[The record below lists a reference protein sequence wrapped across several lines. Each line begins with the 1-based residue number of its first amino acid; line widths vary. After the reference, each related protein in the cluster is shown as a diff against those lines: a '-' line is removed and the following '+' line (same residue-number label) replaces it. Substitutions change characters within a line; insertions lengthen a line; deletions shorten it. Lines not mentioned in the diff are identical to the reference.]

1 MSREREYLVNE
12 PTSLGSNFKYFESE
26 ESPKFV
32 QVMEDLSQFSQ
43 FVLMDSDERL
53 SNTVYSYTPSFDI
66 RED

>member
-1 MSREREYLVNE
+1 MEREYLVNE
-12 PTSLGSNFKYFESE
+12 PTSLERNFKYFESE